1 MYKNPTNLKLLECI
15 FRTYRKEFE
24 FFDENESI
32 RKNKIYVPIDCKLVA
47 KKLKADPELIF
58 GRLYYHLAN
67 EYKYQQEKNVEVKL
81 FEFLIDGDKHCV
93 HFPLL
98 ASVVSGLKVEY
109 QRYKYTLV
117 ASIFAVI
124 VALGAATITGY
135 DVLAPKHNK
144 ALQLTSYCQEFWF
157 PKLAPVFGN

>member
-1 MYKNPTNLKLLECI
+1 M
-15 FRTYRKEFE
+15 YRKAFE
-24 FFDENESI
+24 TYDENESI
-32 RKNKIYVPIDCKLVA
+32 RNNKIYVPIDCKLVA
-47 KKLKADPELIF
+47 EKLKADPELIF

-67 EYKYQQEKNVEVKL
+67 EYKYQQEEDVEVKL
-81 FEFLIDGDKHCV
+81 FEFSVDGDKHCV

-135 DVLAPKHNK
+135 DVLAPKHNNTF
-144 ALQLTSYCQEFWF
+144 QLTSYCDEFWF
-157 PKLAPVFGN
+157 PKLAPALGN